1 MEESNTSGG
10 NAELRELCD
19 RFPDFAVEDWQD
31 DEEWLLSRLRAR
43 SLPGFTQ
50 SQFDRL
56 AGKIV
61 AVYKRDVVGIGDDEV
76 ALRIRLS
83 KQHEVHPGR
92 FVLRI
97 IGKRSFFKSLVV
109 SSALIWLVIFVGIS
123 VLFIAAVSGL
133 GTKANATFSR
143 IGTVR

>member
-50 SQFDRL
+50 SQFNRL
-56 AGKIV
+56 SGKII
-61 AVYKRDVVGIGDDEV
+61 AVYNRDVVGIGDDEV

-83 KQHEVHPGR
+83 NQHEVHPGR
-92 FVLRI
+92 FVVRG
-97 IGKRSFFKSLVV
+97 IGRGSFFKSLVV
-109 SSALIWLVIFVGIS
+109 SSALTWLIIFVGIS
-123 VLFIAAVSGL
+123 VIFIAAVSAL
-133 GTKANATFSR
+133 GTKANATFSKV
-143 IGTVR
+143 GTVR